1 MYLLGNLIELLLT
14 GLIFFCFLIVQL
26 VDGVLTSDSDA
37 LLYGARTV
45 YRNLEAQNKAR
56 ST

>member
-14 GLIFFCFLIVQL
+14 GLIFFLFSDCTVSGWGPDLGLGCF
-26 VDGVLTSDSDA
+26 
-37 LLYGARTV
+37 GARTV